1 MSKVENGS
9 VVSVHYV
16 GTLDDGTE
24 FDSSRKTGTPLL
36 CEVGSG
42 NIIKGFD
49 QALVGMEIGETKSVS
64 VAPEEAYGEIVQEAF
79 QTVSKS
85 NFPPEFNFNVGE
97 AVQGQ
102 GQDGNLVRA
111 QIEAVEDDS
120 VTLNFNHPMAGKNLN
135 FEIELLEIK

>member
-1 MSKVENGS
+1 MVKVEDGQT
-9 VVSVHYV
+9 VEIHYT
-16 GTLDDGTE
+16 GTFDDGTE